1 MRSNRLEGMLRII
14 EAEAWF
20 TVPLSGRSSFD
31 PQVMEAMEQVPRTAF
46 VPMMDE
52 AHDSGTTQGNA

>member
-1 MRSNRLEGMLRII
+1 MRSNRLEEMLRTIK
-14 EAEAWF
+14 AEARF
-20 TVPLSGRSSFD
+20 TAPLSGRSSFD

-52 AHDSGTTQGNA
+52 DHDSGTTQGDA